1 MEIRVSLVLL
11 GFLALLHAGMRAEQP
26 APALERPETARS
38 ELSDLEDRVAREPAN
53 AALVRELS
61 ATYLRLNKPALAVAA
76 IRSAEPR
83 LLEDPLLASRL
94 ARAYEATGNLAD
106 AAATA
111 QLALS
116 RCLRAA
122 GSSAALA
129 TVSDYPCSEL
139 ALIQLEQ
146 HRDAL
151 WNMMRWGVTD
161 PRRDPRRELA
171 YQLAERSASIASFR
185 SR

>member
-11 GFLALLHAGMRAEQP
+11 GLLVLVHSGLRAEQP
-26 APALERPETARS
+26 VAALQGPETART

-53 AALVRELS
+53 AALVRQLS
-61 ATYLRLNKPALAVAA
+61 ASYLRLGKPALAVAA

-83 LLEDPLLASRL
+83 LLEDPLLAARL

-111 QLALS
+111 QLAVA

-122 GSSAALA
+122 GSSAALGA
-129 TVSDYPCSEL
+129 QSAFACSEL
-139 ALIQLEQ
+139 SLILLEQ

-161 PRRDPRRELA
+161 PLHDPRRELA

-185 SR
+185 TR